1 MHRAVKVRT
10 VGVVVVFLV
19 ACWAG
24 AAGGASYLDPDMV
37 GAFVDLTQKNKLVG
51 DFANTLFELLQV
63 DSNYI
68 CITQRLRSLD
78 NYNSDDDLV
87 ARKYVATAKARGNTV
102 RAYKPAV
109 NQLIA
114 KKFRSLATSTPM
126 PNARIVANEDR
137 ALIEFDKSGRVVS
150 FMARVVEVARTGI
163 GTAMRQYNS
172 IYLGPQNARALE
184 NILDNRIL
192 ADNFLREL

>member
-1 MHRAVKVRT
+1 MQRTVKQT
-10 VGVVVVFLV
+10 VGVVVLVV

>member
-1 MHRAVKVRT
+1 VQRTVKQT
-10 VGVVVVFLV
+10 VGVVVLVV

-24 AAGGASYLDPDMV
+24 VAGGASYLDPDMV

-150 FMARVVEVARTGI
+150 FLARVVEVARTGI

>member
-1 MHRAVKVRT
+1 
-10 VGVVVVFLV
+10 
-19 ACWAG
+19 
-24 AAGGASYLDPDMV
+24 MV

-78 NYNSDDDLV
+78 NYNSDDDPV

-184 NILDNRIL
+184 NILDNRML

>member
-1 MHRAVKVRT
+1 VQRTVKQT
-10 VGVVVVFLV
+10 VGVVVLVV

-24 AAGGASYLDPDMV
+24 VAGGASYLDPDMV

-150 FMARVVEVARTGI
+150 FLARVVEVARTGI

-184 NILDNRIL
+184 NILENRIL